1 MVDGLKA
8 RYLVLLCII
17 IAGIAS
23 VAGMDYYEMI
33 GKGGPDFINLGFDPS
48 KQESDSRYMI
58 FHGLPDLSGFQLPQE
73 ANESKKATDYL
84 NDEDRTLQGGHV
96 FRFKGE
102 LRFGEYPGGIYSIPF
117 QDYANIIVQNFSD
130 VTCRQQYREPL
141 TCRVSSG
148 YVVDADGN
156 LYRIQDVTVLPSKD
170 RYKSHWE
177 YVATG
182 YLLRVQVITTKSTAK
197 LNQDNELIEE
207 GMYPDPGR
215 YKVTWSGVDRVP

>member
-1 MVDGLKA
+1 M
-8 RYLVLLCII
+8 
-17 IAGIAS
+17 
-23 VAGMDYYEMI
+23 AGMDYYEI
-33 GKGGPDFINLGFDPS
+33 GKGGPDSIDLGFNPN
-48 KQESDSRYMI
+48 KQENDSRYMI
-58 FHGLPDLSGFQLPQE
+58 FPGLQDSSDFKLPQD
-73 ANESKKATDYL
+73 ASESTNYL
-84 NDEDRTLQGGHV
+84 NNETLRGGHI

-117 QDYANIIVQNFSD
+117 QDYAYIIVQNFSD
-130 VTCRQQYREPL
+130 VKCRQQYREPL

-215 YKVTWSGVDRVP
+215 YKVKWSGVDRIP

>member
-1 MVDGLKA
+1 MLF
-8 RYLVLLCII
+8 CII
-17 IAGIAS
+17 IAEIAT
-23 VAGMDYYEMI
+23 AEGMDYVMI
-33 GKGGPDFINLGFDPS
+33 GKGGPDAIALRFNPD
-48 KQESDSRYMI
+48 KQENDSRYMI
-58 FHGLPDLSGFQLPQE
+58 FLGLPDSSDFQLPRDAKE
-73 ANESKKATDYL
+73 FANATAYLNNESI
-84 NDEDRTLQGGHV
+84 TLRGGHI

-102 LRFGEYPGGIYSIPF
+102 LRFGEYPDGIYLIPF
-117 QDYANIIVQNFSD
+117 QDYAYIIVQNFSD

-197 LNQDNELIEE
+197 LNHDNELIEE
-207 GMYPDPGR
+207 GKYPDPGR
-215 YKVTWSGVDRVP
+215 YVVTWAEVRSRTSS